1 MKRDKFDWDPSEDTS
16 ETVVNDYFYKTENNK
31 EQRNSQQIPKKRIIS
46 SVDEFGDPIEL
57 EIDDSK
63 KGVEVLLH
71 WKEKPFTSLVERD
84 WRIMREDYEIEI
96 SGPSK
101 HISKTGLLRSWTEA
115 PLLIPSINLSLMQKI
130 SSTFKEPTPVQRQS
144 IPIIM
149 MGFDLLAIAE
159 TGSGKTLAFLIPLVS
174 AIAAATSPNTKR
186 TNPSALILL
195 PTRELALQC
204 EKVAISICSTFG
216 IVTKSIIGGHSLAEQ
231 SVIAGRGV
239 DLLIGTPGRLKD
251 CLEQRIISLEDCCTV
266 VFDEADRMLEMGF
279 EHDLLYLMDNCASKR
294 QSVMFSATMPP
305 TMERL
310 SRNLLNRSTSI
321 TIKVGIMNQIPK
333 TIKLRLLWTPPLL
346 KEKKLLELLEQQ
358 DEYDELE
365 ENSGIVIIFVKTK
378 KAVDFLGRRLR
389 NLGHSCSLLHG
400 GKSQE
405 ERERVVAGIRSSSNN
420 VGGSSILIA
429 TDVAG
434 RGIDLPMVE
443 KIINYDMASSI
454 EDWIH
459 RCGRTGRA
467 GRTGVVYTFVEDGD
481 SDLFPLLY
489 PHLKE
494 VPDLPTEFLEH
505 ESMRGK
511 TGGGGGVSRDRRI
524 YAL

>member
-1 MKRDKFDWDPSEDTS
+1 MKMKRDKFDWDPSEDTS
-16 ETVVNDYFYKTENNK
+16 SETVVNDYFYKTESNR
-31 EQRNSQQIPKKRIIS
+31 EQINTQQISKKRIIS

-57 EIDDSK
+57 EIEDYK
-63 KGVEVLLH
+63 REAEVLLH
-71 WKEKPFTSLVERD
+71 WKEKAFKSLVERD
-84 WRIMREDYEIEI
+84 WRIMREDYDIEI

-101 HISKTGLLRSWTEA
+101 LVSKTGLLRSWKEA
-115 PLLIPSINLSLMQKI
+115 PSLIPSINLSLMQKI

-149 MGFDLLAIAE
+149 MGYDLLAIAE
-159 TGSGKTLAFLIPLVS
+159 TGSGKTLAFLIPLIS
-174 AIAAATSPNTKR
+174 AIIAATSPNIKS

-204 EKVAISICSTFG
+204 EKVANSICSTFG

-231 SVIAGRGV
+231 SIIAGRGV

-251 CLEQRIISLEDCCTV
+251 CLEQRIISLEDCCTL

-279 EHDLLYLMDNCASKR
+279 EDDLLYLMANCASKR
-294 QSVMFSATMPP
+294 QSIMFSATMPP

-310 SRNLLNRSTSI
+310 SRNLLNRFTSI

-333 TIKLRLLWTPPLL
+333 TIKLLLLWTPPLL
-346 KEKKLLELLEQQ
+346 KEKKLLELLQQQ
-358 DEYDELE
+358 DDYDELK
-365 ENSGIVIIFVKTK
+365 ENGGIVIIFVKTK
-378 KAVDFLGRRLR
+378 KAVDFLGRKLR

-405 ERERVVAGIRSSSNN
+405 ERERVVAGIRGGN

-434 RGIDLPMVE
+434 RGIDLPMVG

-467 GRTGVVYTFVEDGD
+467 GRTGVVYTFVEDSD

-494 VPDLPTEFLEH
+494 VPDLPIEFLEH
-505 ESMRGK
+505 ESMKGK
-511 TGGGGGVSRDRRI
+511 TGGGGVSRDRKI